1 MKKLIVTVVVILTVL
16 TCFAACK
23 KDDSQQST
31 TDKVVD
37 ISSVTDSSETTKA
50 QKIDFETTRP
60 KEESSTI
67 EAKKTMK
74 ISVPYY
80 LIENEADGNVS
91 GFASTYGY
99 EISKEKDGYATMKM
113 DGIEYSLLLSNVGM
127 SVIKSIGELID
138 SGDYPYI
145 IRLADYSED
154 FSYLLFE
161 IDTDKYK
168 KYGKKTPYTE
178 AADLIGMTGMYYQYF
193 TVEEDNK
200 CEVVFASSKT
210 GKVVYTNT
218 YTD

>member
-1 MKKLIVTVVVILTVL
+1 MKKLIVTVLVILTVL

-23 KDDSQQST
+23 KDDSQDVN
-31 TDKVVD
+31 TDKIVD
-37 ISSVTDSSETTKA
+37 ISSVSDSSETTKA

-60 KEESSTI
+60 KEEPSTI
-67 EAKKTMK
+67 EPKKTMK

-80 LIENEADGNVS
+80 LIESEADGSVS
-91 GFASTYGY
+91 DFASTYGY

-113 DGIEYSLLLSNVGM
+113 DGLEYSLLLSKVGM
-127 SVIKSIGELID
+127 SVIRTIGNLVD

-154 FSYLLFE
+154 FSYMLFE

-168 KYGKKTPYTE
+168 KYSKKAPYAE
-178 AADLIGMTGMYYQYF
+178 AAELIGMTGMYYQYF

-218 YTD
+218 FTD